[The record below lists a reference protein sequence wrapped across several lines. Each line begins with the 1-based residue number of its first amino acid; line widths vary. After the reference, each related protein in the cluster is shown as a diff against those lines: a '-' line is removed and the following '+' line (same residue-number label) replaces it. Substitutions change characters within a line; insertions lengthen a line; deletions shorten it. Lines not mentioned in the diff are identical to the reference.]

1 MLGITKEYQR
11 NLIISY
17 DRHDRQTPHKN
28 TPRISVMTI
37 LTRLKN
43 LCLGLTNNLR
53 IFGRNIVKQ
62 TTYPNILLRCEHKY
76 YKFTIEVTPIILSLI
91 PLNKSPC
98 KGLV

>member
-37 LTRLKN
+37 LTRLK
-43 LCLGLTNNLR
+43 T
-53 IFGRNIVKQ
+53 
-62 TTYPNILLRCEHKY
+62 
-76 YKFTIEVTPIILSLI
+76 
-91 PLNKSPC
+91 
-98 KGLV
+98 